1 MSFLKSDAY
10 KKIHSEIVSSD
21 ILVVIIRSIQKL
33 YISYLLFGSGQP
45 QGVYDTFVAFID
57 QNAIPDKETVNIS
70 LLNVMSKVKMSTFIK
85 SGDLYYKLMSVL
97 EFKDPQMRQVIQSV
111 ISLPSKFISEPA
123 VTYFIKYSSQIKNYP
138 KEFKDLIISNQNSFQ
153 NDDLFIFIYVTL
165 KILTNSN
172 FNNKQDYL
180 KAAMDLADSEI
191 KDFSV
196 TGPVMTKQNLS
207 LLNPGNPRGISRG
220 INGEELDDSR
230 EAIKQLLRYN
240 TPGALRNRLK
250 NFITFCLNLKIVQY
264 PYYIN
269 PKTLELYLCKTVK
282 YKFTFDDSVSNIND
296 SNITFDDEV
305 RKEYYSEK
313 NKDLKKDN
321 NIDKELARQIKNFI
335 NKVEEPTEN
344 ATSVKN
350 IVDKFWKFIRQSKIV
365 DEAKKK
371 IKEVIIKYFVNKT
384 KEKLIN
390 DVFLNK
396 TKQQDQSSLTDGKD
410 FFDKAFQFDDING
423 LFHKNF
429 EFTDTNKITY
439 TDGTSKP
446 NTYNIP
452 KNFTKDTLKKIN
464 LDRNSLIY
472 LIGLKTDQ
480 KK

>member
-1 MSFLKSDAY
+1 
-10 KKIHSEIVSSD
+10 
-21 ILVVIIRSIQKL
+21 
-33 YISYLLFGSGQP
+33 
-45 QGVYDTFVAFID
+45 
-57 QNAIPDKETVNIS
+57 
-70 LLNVMSKVKMSTFIK
+70 
-85 SGDLYYKLMSVL
+85 
-97 EFKDPQMRQVIQSV
+97 
-111 ISLPSKFISEPA
+111 
-123 VTYFIKYSSQIKNYP
+123 
-138 KEFKDLIISNQNSFQ
+138 ISNQNSFQ

-313 NKDLKKDN
+313 NKDLKK
-321 NIDKELARQIKNFI
+321 
-335 NKVEEPTEN
+335 
-344 ATSVKN
+344 
-350 IVDKFWKFIRQSKIV
+350 
-365 DEAKKK
+365 
-371 IKEVIIKYFVNKT
+371 
-384 KEKLIN
+384 
-390 DVFLNK
+390 
-396 TKQQDQSSLTDGKD
+396 
-410 FFDKAFQFDDING
+410 
-423 LFHKNF
+423 
-429 EFTDTNKITY
+429 
-439 TDGTSKP
+439 
-446 NTYNIP
+446 
-452 KNFTKDTLKKIN
+452 
-464 LDRNSLIY
+464 
-472 LIGLKTDQ
+472 
-480 KK
+480 